1 MSFAKSNGFRYTD
14 GMSLKLR
21 PPGGERTWLAIILF
35 AFGVYVCA
43 TTIARGK
50 LALSIPP
57 GLLAIC
63 AIGLWF
69 TQPWARWATIAIQGY
84 FAGYW
89 AFVFFTR
96 EQNWMNALCF
106 VGSFYFMW
114 AIWKYFA
121 PAQIAAD
128 ESTASVTDEGSGED
142 KKPMI
147 SLVLFLR
154 EPRYLEAPVLAQI
167 VSAAW
172 GGEYSSGD
180 SAEDE
185 SQRFVVGESP
195 LFAVQSP
202 EAFYVVHNH
211 DRQYFDDTAAA
222 AEDTNELRLRKA
234 IEDHQAWLAVDLI
247 SLHDENAAPESVYP
261 HIAKL
266 IAELAG
272 DDCLAI
278 YQPQTGKINVWD
290 AALEEK
296 LRGPNAL
303 EEFAVPTHLPV
314 IRVDDDDPRML
325 AAVTEARSRWPEFVS
340 AFKQRAGQNFAV
352 KAPVTVGENTEF
364 IWISVDGLEPEY
376 IHGTLDNDPVDLGD
390 LKHGSRVEV
399 AVKDLNDWAFLQ
411 NDEPVGLF
419 TVKVLA
425 EIQSQPPSDRA
436 AQS

>member
-1 MSFAKSNGFRYTD
+1 MA
-14 GMSLKLR
+14 LKLR
-21 PPGGERTWLAIILF
+21 PPGGERTWIAIAFMALGSYVGVNSILRPSLIF
-35 AFGVYVCA
+35 GIPAALLLIFGV
-43 TTIARGK
+43 
-50 LALSIPP
+50 
-57 GLLAIC
+57 
-63 AIGLWF
+63 GLWF
-69 TQPWARWATIAIQGY
+69 KQQWARWGAIAVQA
-84 FAGYW
+84 FLAGYW
-89 AFVFFTR
+89 IYSLFSKGW
-96 EQNWMNALCF
+96 NWMDAGCF
-106 VGSFYFMW
+106 
-114 AIWKYFA
+114 I
-121 PAQIAAD
+121 
-128 ESTASVTDEGSGED
+128 GSGYFIWCLWKHFSPARMAAEDSPPPDSEAESDED

-172 GGEYSSGD
+172 GGEYSSGE
-180 SAEDE
+180 SEEDE

-202 EAFYVVHNH
+202 EAFYVVHNF

-278 YQPQTGKINVWD
+278 YQPETNKINVWD

-325 AAVTEARSRWPEFVS
+325 AAVTEARKRWPEFVT

-352 KAPVTVGENTEF
+352 KAPVTVGDNTEF

-376 IHGTLDNDPVDLGD
+376 VHGTLDNDPVDLGD

-425 EIQSQPPSDRA
+425 EIQSRPQPD
-436 AQS
+436 